1 MNKVVTRI
9 YPESVIKKYQSK
21 INTLGSSTIIDVY
34 TFLLSRLLLE
44 IILFILLVLIPK
56 YGLII
61 STITVI
67 FIHFLYEDILITSK
81 IMNREERLDK
91 DALEGIPVGDI
102 INVTDD
108 QTYYAIMYDSSKDM
122 KTFTAKFEKNG
133 ADSIDVK
140 NGELSCN
147 TLNDSCSITAPS
159 FKKDGYE
166 VLGWSTDKK
175 AIKAEYKPGDIIKLT
190 KDITLY
196 AIYGEKLDTGT
207 TENVDTGISSFIYV
221 LVPIALGTGVLLYTK
236 KIKRN

>member
-91 DALEGIPVGDI
+91 DALEFFNLLSLGLKSNASIY
-102 INVTDD
+102 NVFLT
-108 QTYYAIMYDSSKDM
+108 TSKVC
-122 KTFTAKFEKNG
+122 N
-133 ADSIDVK
+133 
-140 NGELSCN
+140 N
-147 TLNDSCSITAPS
+147 TLSKE
-159 FKKDGYE
+159 FLEGLKKDNME
-166 VLGWSTDKK
+166 VCYTYVYNHIPNQDLKTYL
-175 AIKAEYKPGDIIKLT
+175 EEMKLT
-190 KDITLY
+190 KDKETLSKVV
-196 AIYGEKLDTGT
+196 ANLNQVLSAKKDTKAQNFLNKLPLKALTSTIIYL
-207 TENVDTGISSFIYV
+207 
-221 LVPIALGTGVLLYTK
+221 ALVLLLLLLAPK
-236 KIKRN
+236 FL